1 MRAWMLVASRSTSNT
16 KNCVV
21 ARRARDA
28 RVAHSPTRRR
38 TMGVDEERI
47 TLLWHEPDPGPARA
61 STSRESRWRAVGLT
75 AACALV
81 ALVAAVLGSAGARSS
96 GEGFIA
102 SLGFGSTERADG
114 EWMSRHEPWRIV
126 SFVSEDYEDIA
137 RLWYHRLSKLGYTSH
152 HLVALDDEVFG
163 KLNRSNFRILRAPG
177 ITLEKGA
184 DLGDFWKFRLRY
196 LVDEINRGQN
206 ILMSDLDVI
215 FAHHYEPDVIF
226 NKIGDEDV
234 DIFHSLGAGWPLS
247 AKRRWGFSVCM
258 GFSAFRAT
266 KETAQ
271 ILDTAYKVCTHAKQC
286 DDQVVVNELYMNY
299 LQMTWTS
306 TTDHGERK
314 GISRN
319 RMFPLVVKT
328 FSNLVPRV
336 RMESLEST
344 RKTSN
349 IECLG
354 HVHHMD
360 GGHWAVAPV
369 IEKEGHAKLEMWKE
383 FRDQCF
389 PATVAALGAQW
400 RHR

>member
-1 MRAWMLVASRSTSNT
+1 MRPERNETQHPRERHFESI
-16 KNCVV
+16 VV
-21 ARRARDA
+21 MDI
-28 RVAHSPTRRR
+28 
-38 TMGVDEERI
+38 DEEGIGLIRGG
-47 TLLWHEPDPGPARA
+47 EAGCSPSSRA
-61 STSRESRWRAVGLT
+61 GGESSARWRATKLVLGAIAVL
-75 AACALV
+75 AAV
-81 ALVAAVLGSAGARSS
+81 ALGGHGRGDGTSSSRFGLDGLSRLGGGISNTNTSS
-96 GEGFIA
+96 PDWTKEEF
-102 SLGFGSTERADG
+102 D
-114 EWMSRHEPWRIV
+114 WRVV